1 MNREKKLK
9 IGLAINH
16 VAMAVP
22 TNILTQIKPWLNQI
36 EAIVAEE
43 PTEDE
48 GEDEKN
54 SS

>member
-48 GEDEKN
+48 EKDGSN
-54 SS
+54 ND

>member
-9 IGLAINH
+9 IALAINH

-22 TNILTQIKPWLNQI
+22 VNTLTRIKPWLNEI
-36 EAIVAEE
+36 EKLVAEE

-48 GEDEKN
+48 VEDGSN
-54 SS
+54 NT